1 MIQLLRTKTGC
12 PGFFPPRWKGAP
24 DQSVPSNTPVSTSNL
39 SSWFGALVGP
49 RPSPEALKRPAEVRG
64 VFKKFAARPR
74 RKTNFTTKRGVRD
87 VTLLKR
93 SLTQPLPNW
102 SCCFAQ
108 AIGCCKKCLT
118 FLYNAATV
126 GSEQ

>member
-1 MIQLLRTKTGC
+1 MHNSHLPAGEPGMNTVSGWVGGYVCMVFGIISQTKARSAT
-12 PGFFPPRWKGAP
+12 
-24 DQSVPSNTPVSTSNL
+24 N
-39 SSWFGALVGP
+39 
-49 RPSPEALKRPAEVRG
+49 EVCSKMYIRG

-108 AIGCCKKCLT
+108 AVGCCK
-118 FLYNAATV
+118 NV
-126 GSEQ
+126 GYFCIT